1 MGAKRVF
8 CTIFYV
14 LFLILFTGLLIC
26 NITAFINHFNLMP
39 NDFITTKINSNILEP
54 FNSALTGLN
63 IMDAKLISSILV
75 LSFLAIT
82 LVFWFLSLSILI
94 NVMRNT
100 PTGGASITAII
111 FSIVMFLIVDVI
123 IVLQVYGGKT
133 IAEVLQNYYLVASA
147 IVWVLCLL
155 FAIIAITIKAGL
167 EKLEDDENADP
178 ELSEALARERRI
190 QQILGEDVDP
200 RI

>member
-26 NITAFINHFNLMP
+26 NITAFINHFNIMP

-147 IVWVLCLL
+147 GVWVLNLL

-178 ELSEALARERRI
+178 ELSEALAREKRI

>member
-1 MGAKRVF
+1 
-8 CTIFYV
+8 
-14 LFLILFTGLLIC
+14 
-26 NITAFINHFNLMP
+26 
-39 NDFITTKINSNILEP
+39 
-54 FNSALTGLN
+54 
-63 IMDAKLISSILV
+63 
-75 LSFLAIT
+75 
-82 LVFWFLSLSILI
+82 
-94 NVMRNT
+94 
-100 PTGGASITAII
+100 
-111 FSIVMFLIVDVI
+111 MFLIVDVI

-147 IVWVLCLL
+147 GVWVLNLL

>member
-26 NITAFINHFNLMP
+26 NITAFINHFNIMP
-39 NDFITTKINSNILEP
+39 NDFIITKINSNILEP

-147 IVWVLCLL
+147 GVWVLNLL

-178 ELSEALARERRI
+178 ELSEALAREKRI